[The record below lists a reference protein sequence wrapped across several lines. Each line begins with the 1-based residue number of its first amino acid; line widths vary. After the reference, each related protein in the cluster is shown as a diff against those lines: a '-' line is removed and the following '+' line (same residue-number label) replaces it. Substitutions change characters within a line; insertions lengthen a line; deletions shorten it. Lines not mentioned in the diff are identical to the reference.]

1 MTKKTNT
8 VLFILAA
15 TGFNI
20 ILTGLVFVLLFLFFF
35 VAVRPFIS
43 DGYAVF
49 GLPAVFI
56 VSIFLSFVIYR
67 ALFKRFM
74 KKIDAEKVFDTS
86 FSFKKKPPAPDKN
99 PQRGGSA

>member
-8 VLFILAA
+8 ILFIIAA

-20 ILTGLVFVLLFLFFF
+20 VLTGLIFVLLFLFFF
-35 VAVRPFIS
+35 TVVRPFIS
-43 DGYAVF
+43 DGYVVF

-56 VSIFLSFVIYR
+56 VSIFLSFVLYR
-67 ALFKRFM
+67 TLLKRFM

-86 FSFKKKPPAPDKN
+86 FSFKKKPPAADK
-99 PQRGGSA
+99 